1 VVYRVV
7 RLMVVLV
14 ALLLVAGGVSAKGGF
29 EATVYDDQ
37 LDLRADGAPLLSVL
51 EEIAE
56 QAGLDLQVYGDPD
69 TEPTVTGVLED
80 VPLEAALERLLGGN
94 YLVTFDQ
101 NSRIT
106 GVLVVLRPESVMLG
120 GEPGLAESTEDADDE
135 SVPAS
140 LEAEIQKLHRDF
152 SRELLGGARTPT
164 GAPSAVDVRAV
175 QDELKERLDDL
186 TRQVQETLRPR

>member
-1 VVYRVV
+1 VVHRCVA
-7 RLMVVLV
+7 LMVVLA
-14 ALLLVAGGVSAKGGF
+14 ALLLGAGGVSAKGGF
-29 EATVYDDQ
+29 EASVHGDQ

-80 VPLEAALERLLGGN
+80 VPLEAAFERLLGGN

-101 NSRIT
+101 DSKIT
-106 GVLVVLRPESVMLG
+106 GVLAVLRPEGVMLG
-120 GEPGLAESTEDADDE
+120 GDPGLADSSEEDEEA
-135 SVPAS
+135 VPAG
-140 LEAEIQKLHRDF
+140 LETEIQKLHRDF
-152 SRELLGGARTPT
+152 SRELLSGARTPG
-164 GAPSAVDVRAV
+164 GAPPSVDVRTI

-186 TRQVQETLRPR
+186 THQVQETLRPR